1 MGFSTLNEWLEFQQG
16 INPKEIDL
24 SLDRVQTLYNKLQ
37 INIPEKNVFLIGGT
51 NGKGTTTSILEQLFR
66 KKGYK
71 TGAFTSPHLTQY
83 NERVRI
89 NLNNSFDQDWVS
101 AFEIIEAVR
110 GDVSLT
116 YFEFSALAAFQ
127 ILSNHE
133 CDAWFIEVG
142 LGGRLDAT
150 NIIESSV
157 SVLTSIA
164 MDHEEWLGD
173 SIDKIAKEKVGIA
186 KRNRPLIFG
195 DVVAVDVI
203 QAGSLEKGS
212 ELRKKG
218 EEFNGR
224 IDQGHYSFNGVH
236 QSIEEIVLPKSWGD
250 GEIDNLTTALAAMEA
265 NEQFFP
271 THDLL
276 QEIIDE
282 FILPGR
288 FELLDLHH
296 RWILDVAHNPSAAE
310 NLRQRIDRSKF
321 NSDFSMIFSMMKDKH
336 LELYLNAFKDLVD
349 TWIIC
354 EMKTER
360 SFRVKQ
366 IESKMNNMGID
377 NIYCARSPVDA
388 IKTLEK
394 NVGLSNNVIV
404 SGSFEL
410 VGPIREFLLNSQG
423 KI

>member
-271 THDLL
+271 TDDLL

-310 NLRQRIDRSKF
+310 NLRQRIDRSKI

>member
-37 INIPEKNVFLIGGT
+37 INIPKKNVFLIGGT
-51 NGKGTTTSILEQLFR
+51 NGKGTTTSILEQLFH

-203 QAGSLEKGS
+203 QAGSLEKGA

-271 THDLL
+271 TDDLL

>member
-37 INIPEKNVFLIGGT
+37 IKIPKKNVFLIGGT
-51 NGKGTTTSILEQLFR
+51 NGKGTTTSILEQLFH

-203 QAGSLEKGS
+203 QAGSLEKGA

-282 FILPGR
+282 FILPCR
-288 FELLDLHH
+288 FELLDLRH

-310 NLRQRIDRSKF
+310 NLRQRIDRSKI

>member
-51 NGKGTTTSILEQLFR
+51 NGKGTTTSILEQLFH

>member
-1 MGFSTLNEWLEFQQG
+1 MSFSTLNEWLEFQQG

-195 DVVAVDVI
+195 DVVAMDVI
-203 QAGSLEKGS
+203 QEGSLEKGS

-265 NEQFFP
+265 NQQFFP
-271 THDLL
+271 TQDLL

-310 NLRQRIDRSKF
+310 NLRQRIDRSKI

>member
-51 NGKGTTTSILEQLFR
+51 NGKGTTTSILEQLFH

-203 QAGSLEKGS
+203 QAGSLEKGA

-218 EEFNGR
+218 ENFNGR

-310 NLRQRIDRSKF
+310 NLRQRIDRSKI

>member
-51 NGKGTTTSILEQLFR
+51 NGKGTTTSILEQLFH

-157 SVLTSIA
+157 SVLASIA

-310 NLRQRIDRSKF
+310 NLRQRIDRSKI

>member
-195 DVVAVDVI
+195 DVVAVDII
-203 QAGSLEKGS
+203 QAGSLEKGA

-224 IDQGHYSFNGVH
+224 VDQGHYSFNGVH

-310 NLRQRIDRSKF
+310 NLRQRIDRSKI

>member
-133 CDAWFIEVG
+133 CDAWFIEGG

>member
-51 NGKGTTTSILEQLFR
+51 NGKGTTTSILEQLFH

-310 NLRQRIDRSKF
+310 NLRQRIDRSKI

-377 NIYCARSPVDA
+377 NIYSARSPLDA

>member
-51 NGKGTTTSILEQLFR
+51 NGKGTTTSILEQLFH

-203 QAGSLEKGS
+203 QAGSLEKGA

-218 EEFNGR
+218 EDFNGR

-236 QSIEEIVLPKSWGD
+236 QSIEDIVLPKSWGD

-310 NLRQRIDRSKF
+310 NLRQRIDRSKI

-336 LELYLNAFKDLVD
+336 LELYLNAFKDLID

>member
-89 NLNNSFDQDWVS
+89 NLNDSFDQDWLS

-173 SIDKIAKEKVGIA
+173 SIDKIANEKVGIA

-203 QAGSLEKGS
+203 QEGSLEKGS

-218 EEFNGR
+218 EDFNGR
-224 IDQGHYSFNGVH
+224 IDQGYYSFNGVH

-265 NEQFFP
+265 NEQFLP
-271 THDLL
+271 TRDLL

-310 NLRQRIDRSKF
+310 NLRQRIDRSKI

>member
-51 NGKGTTTSILEQLFR
+51 NGKGTTTSILEQLFH

-195 DVVAVDVI
+195 DVVAVDII
-203 QAGSLEKGS
+203 QAGSLEKGA

-310 NLRQRIDRSKF
+310 NLRQRIDRSKI

>member
-218 EEFNGR
+218 EDFNGR
-224 IDQGHYSFNGVH
+224 IDQGYYSFNGVH

-271 THDLL
+271 TDDLL

-310 NLRQRIDRSKF
+310 NLRQRIDRSKI

>member
-51 NGKGTTTSILEQLFR
+51 NGKGTTTSILEQLFH

-195 DVVAVDVI
+195 DVVAVDII
-203 QAGSLEKGS
+203 QAGSLEKGA

-218 EEFNGR
+218 EDFNGR

-310 NLRQRIDRSKF
+310 NLRQRIDRSKI